1 MRLPDYEAWSIFAA
15 VANEGGFSR
24 AAELLGLS
32 KATVSKA
39 VSRLEA
45 QVGAPLF
52 HRTSRRLVL
61 SESGTALLEQAKA
74 IVAAGEAAEEAARDE
89 ASEPVGQIRLAA
101 PMSYGISRV
110 APLLSEFLCSHR
122 GISIDMHLSDAR
134 VDLIGER
141 FDLALRIGALPDSS
155 LRARRLRGV
164 KSYVLASPDYL
175 AENGEPRHPAQLGE
189 HRCLSYSLS
198 SNPESWRFT
207 GPDGSEAVV
216 RLSGPLRVNNGEAML
231 PALCAGLGIGTLPDF
246 ICEKEIAA
254 GRLKPILSDWRTPP
268 IAIHIVTP
276 PGSFRPRRVTAL
288 IDFLAEKLST
298 A

>member
-1 MRLPDYEAWSIFAA
+1 MRLPDFEAWSIFAT
-15 VANEGGFSR
+15 VAAEGGFSR
-24 AAELLGLS
+24 AADLLGLS

-39 VSRLEA
+39 ISRLEA
-45 QVGAPLF
+45 HVGAPLF

-61 SESGTALLEQAKA
+61 SESGAALLEQAKA

-122 GISIDMHLSDAR
+122 GINIDMHLSDAK

-164 KSYVLASPDYL
+164 KSYVIASPSYL
-175 AENGEPRHPAQLGE
+175 EANGEPHHPAQLGE
-189 HRCLSYSLS
+189 HRCISYSLS
-198 SNPESWRFT
+198 STPEIWRFT

-216 RLSGPLRVNNGEAML
+216 RLQGPLRVNNGEAML

-246 ICEKEIAA
+246 ICEKEIAT
-254 GRLKPILSDWRTPP
+254 GRLKPILTDWKAPP

-276 PGSFRPRRVTAL
+276 PSSFRPRRVTAL
-288 IDFLAEKLST
+288 IEFLAEKLS
-298 A
+298 AA